1 MIHSYVRILLAFVL
15 LGFSLM
21 AKAADDVLLI
31 VQNVGDDDRDSTYI
45 ELSTNPKLTF
55 GQNSLMVS
63 TGNLVLDYANIVSI
77 SFVDKMPPPIVTEV
91 FEVQNDIRLRFDG
104 PSMVTVLGLP
114 GRVGVGVFSVDGRK
128 ISADVMP
135 GEHYVSIDLANQPNG
150 VYIIKVGTKSFKI
163 TKR

>member
-15 LGFSLM
+15 LGFSSM

-31 VQNVGDDDRDSTYI
+31 VQTVGDDDRDSTYI
-45 ELSTNPKLTF
+45 ELSTNPMLTF

-63 TGNLVLDYANIVSI
+63 TDNLLLDYGNIVSI
-77 SFVDKMPPPIVTEV
+77 SFVDQMPPPIVTEV

-128 ISADVMP
+128 ISAGVMP

>member
-1 MIHSYVRILLAFVL
+1 MIHSYIRILLTFVL
-15 LGFSLM
+15 LGVTSM

-31 VQNVGDDDRDSTYI
+31 VQNMGSADNDSTYI
-45 ELSTNPKLTF
+45 EMNANPTLTF
-55 GQNSLMVS
+55 GRDSLMVS
-63 TGNLVLDYANIVSI
+63 TDNLVLDYNNIVSI
-77 SFVDKMPPPIVTEV
+77 SFVDQMPPPIVTEV

-114 GRVGVGVFSVDGRK
+114 DRVRVGVFSVDGRK
-128 ISADVMP
+128 ISPDVMP
-135 GEHYVSIDLANQPNG
+135 GAHSVSIDLANQPNG

>member
-15 LGFSLM
+15 LGFSSM

-31 VQNVGDDDRDSTYI
+31 VQTVGDDDRDSTYI
-45 ELSTNPKLTF
+45 ELSTNPMLTF
-55 GQNSLMVS
+55 GQNSLIVS

-77 SFVDKMPPPIVTEV
+77 LFVDKMPTPSVTEV
-91 FEVQNDIRLRFDG
+91 FEIQNDIRLRFDS

-128 ISADVMP
+128 ISAGIMP

>member
-15 LGFSLM
+15 LGFSSM

-31 VQNVGDDDRDSTYI
+31 VQTVGDDDRDSTYI
-45 ELSTNPKLTF
+45 ELSTNPMLTF

-63 TGNLVLDYANIVSI
+63 TDNLVLDYGNKVSI
-77 SFVDKMPPPIVTEV
+77 SFVDQMPPPIVTEV

-114 GRVGVGVFSVDGRK
+114 DRVRVGVFSVDGRK
-128 ISADVMP
+128 ISPDVMP
-135 GEHYVSIDLANQPNG
+135 GAHSVSIDLANQPNG
-150 VYIIKVGTKSFKI
+150 VYIIKVETKSFKI

>member
-15 LGFSLM
+15 LGFSSM

-31 VQNVGDDDRDSTYI
+31 VQTVGDDDRDSTYI
-45 ELSTNPKLTF
+45 ELSTNPMLTF

-63 TGNLVLDYANIVSI
+63 TDNLVLDYGNIVSI
-77 SFVDKMPPPIVTEV
+77 SFVDQMPPPIVTEV

-114 GRVGVGVFSVDGRK
+114 DRV
-128 ISADVMP
+128 
-135 GEHYVSIDLANQPNG
+135 
-150 VYIIKVGTKSFKI
+150 
-163 TKR
+163 

>member
-15 LGFSLM
+15 LGFSSM

-45 ELSTNPKLTF
+45 ELSTNPMLTF

-63 TGNLVLDYANIVSI
+63 TDNLVLDYGNIVSI
-77 SFVDKMPPPIVTEV
+77 SFVDQMPPPIVTEV

-114 GRVGVGVFSVDGRK
+114 DRVRVGVFSVDGRK